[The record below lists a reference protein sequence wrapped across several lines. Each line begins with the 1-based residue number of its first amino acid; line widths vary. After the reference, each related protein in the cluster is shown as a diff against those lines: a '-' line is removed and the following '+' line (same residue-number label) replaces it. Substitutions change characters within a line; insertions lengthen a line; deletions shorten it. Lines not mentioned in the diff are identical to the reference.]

1 MDSGSRNPIRS
12 VLMRTPCAPAGR
24 GGWRD
29 MGHSS
34 QALKRDLLKS
44 RGHRV
49 QENQFPIMLKP
60 KLTQTDQLGV
70 RPHRGDGGS
79 YSRAQP
85 CILPRGPWSGPSP
98 PAHQTSGLDDSW
110 SPRSRAPMLHLA
122 CDGRPALWGEAH
134 GVTRGFC
141 CPQTQPPAVGSQA
154 QQGLATC
161 KDGSVTSGHI

>member
-12 VLMRTPCAPAGR
+12 VLMRTRYAPAGR

-49 QENQFPIMLKP
+49 QGNQFPITLKP

-79 YSRAQP
+79 FSRAQP
-85 CILPRGPWSGPSP
+85 WVLPRGPWSGPSP

-110 SPRSRAPMLHLA
+110 SPRSRAPMLHLV
-122 CDGRPALWGEAH
+122 CDGRPALVGGGLRSDSWLLL
-134 GVTRGFC
+134 
-141 CPQTQPPAVGSQA
+141 PSNPAPRSGQSGSA
-154 QQGLATC
+154 GPGYLQGR
-161 KDGSVTSGHI
+161 